1 MPQVDYRP
9 DANATL
15 STLEDIL
22 GRITSHCVEV
32 STFTKADRK
41 MSINISE
48 IPPLIAPCQ
57 CSNEVFNTEVSKKSV
72 YLTLKERRGEVE
84 G

>member
-9 DANATL
+9 DANTTL
-15 STLEDIL
+15 STLEDVL
-22 GRITSHCVEV
+22 GCKTSHFVEG
-32 STFTKADRK
+32 STYTKADHK

-48 IPPLIAPCQ
+48 IPPFIAPCQ
-57 CSNEVFNTEVSKKSV
+57 CSNEVFHTEVSKKSV
-72 YLTLKERRGEVE
+72 YLTSKERSSEVE